1 MATKEQERKALEQI
15 KAIVAKLGEDSY
27 IGTAFDGCFEIAQE
41 NIDNDWACSYKQTAE
56 SKDKELATLRQR
68 YNVLA
73 TEKADVVQSL
83 EAKKEELDAVAAHL
97 KTANAARREMEQ
109 KYDDLQYRYTEYY
122 QGAEAKQKELQ
133 AQLDEAQLEIIKL
146 KARLYDYMMA

>member
-27 IGTAFDGCFEIAQE
+27 IGMAFDGCFEIAQE
-41 NIDNDWACSYKQTAE
+41 NIDNDWGCSYKHTAE
-56 SKDKELATLRQR
+56 IKDKELETLRQR
-68 YNVLA
+68 YTALA
-73 TEKADVVQSL
+73 TQKADVAQSL

-109 KYDDLQYRYTEYY
+109 KYNDLQYRYTEYY

-133 AQLDEAQLEIIKL
+133 AQLDAAQLEIIKL